1 MIQGPVK
8 YIQVDYWN
16 YWWCVYSTAKDFSP
30 PHWVECSLTDDAD
43 GRMPFF
49 HFDLYNLPGL
59 QALLREGTFLPPDHP
74 DHPGFLRRAEALE
87 RGASNYFIGALY
99 YRDFTPDLDLCGLPA
114 EKGISLLDLRSP
126 PSSPYYAAV
135 FLAEERPL
143 TPEVLTCWT
152 ARLSLPLFGWAFACR
167 IAHAPTRAEA
177 LASRLAETAGI

>member
-1 MIQGPVK
+1 MVK
-8 YIQVDYWN
+8 YIQIRHWE
-16 YWWCVYSTAKDFSP
+16 YWWDVYGCGEPNDP
-30 PHWVECSLTDDAD
+30 LPHAVEFSLTDDEA
-43 GRMPFF
+43 GSAPFF